1 MRKTLKRET
10 AILLILALVCMS
22 IFALVGDDPA
32 LVSARA
38 GIVTALAIPIL
49 GFAAAAFGMDW
60 VAKQTNIGGP
70 PASSVPPEYP
80 PDIVPPEGW
89 NER

>member
-1 MRKTLKRET
+1 MRKTLKREA
-10 AILLILALVCMS
+10 AILLIVALICLAVYAM
-22 IFALVGDDPA
+22 IGDDPA
-32 LVSARA
+32 LVTARA

-70 PASSVPPEYP
+70 PVSSVPPGYP

-89 NER
+89 NQQ